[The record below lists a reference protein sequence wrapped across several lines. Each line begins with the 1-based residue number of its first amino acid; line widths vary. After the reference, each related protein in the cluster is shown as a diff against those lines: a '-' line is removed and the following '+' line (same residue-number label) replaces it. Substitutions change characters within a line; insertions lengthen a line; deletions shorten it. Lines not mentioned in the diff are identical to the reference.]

1 MHGFICVI
9 PLKNQVSS
17 IEFTWKK
24 PFDFQGKMTKRR
36 IDNASY
42 QIEQFTSIKFIDE
55 KQWVDNKRFIF
66 VTEGVIVNFDQL
78 MRENNAENHEDLI
91 EKLYQ
96 KSDDFF
102 RYFEGNF
109 SGIFYDKRKNTWY
122 AFNNQT
128 NTKRLYYFHNN
139 DFLILATDLF
149 TIVKSLK
156 SLKIP
161 VSMDEQAAYLLIV
174 SRMTLENMTL
184 VNEVKRLRAG
194 EYLKYN
200 EGEIITNFYFHLS
213 DISKNAQ
220 SRTTIV
226 KNLHEKFTQSVRMN
240 HELDLKYQHNHLT
253 TLSGGLDSRT
263 EFIYA
268 FGNRYKSQTLL
279 NFSHSGY
286 ADQIIS
292 KQIASSFDVPL
303 MQFTL
308 DSDSLLKIDDV
319 IAVNDGQVSYDG
331 CFHVFNTL
339 EKLKSENFGSIH
351 TGIMADTVMGSY
363 ITNDEN
369 RFKNRIYSMKVDL
382 REQHEYI
389 DKLMNFY
396 ENNALSMIYNTIF
409 NGESK
414 GFAYF
419 DLTGNTLSPFLNTDF
434 LSYAFS
440 IPDELRKDS
449 YIYIEWLKSYQPK
462 ALDFTWESIGC
473 KPTNSKMKR
482 FAAKYRRA
490 VLKRLPINTIWRR
503 NLAPTQFWY
512 DNNEL
517 ARAAIDQYFYENIER
532 VENPKLKSDL
542 LKLFQESDFNVK
554 ANCITVV
561 GAVKLL
567 FG

>member
-9 PLKNQVSS
+9 PLRDPVDT

-24 PFDFQGKMTKRR
+24 PFDFQGEMTKRR
-36 IDNASY
+36 VDNTSF
-42 QIEQFTSIKFIDE
+42 QIEQFTSNKFIKE
-55 KQWVDNKRFIF
+55 KQWIDNQRFLF

-78 MRENNAENHEDLI
+78 MRENYAENPEDLI

-96 KSDDFF
+96 KSNEFF
-102 RYFEGNF
+102 KYFEGSF
-109 SGIFYDKRKNTWY
+109 TGIFYDKKKNSWH

-149 TIVKSLK
+149 TLVKSLK

-161 VSMDEQAAYLLIV
+161 ISLDEQASYLLIV

-184 VNEVKRLRAG
+184 VKEVKHLRAG
-194 EYLKYN
+194 EYLTFKEN
-200 EGEIITNFYFHLS
+200 KITTNFYFHLS
-213 DISKNAQ
+213 DISKNSHSKA
-220 SRTTIV
+220 TIV
-226 KNLHEKFTQSVRMN
+226 ENLHEKFLHSVKMN
-240 HELDLKYQHNHLT
+240 HKLDLKHQHNHLT

-263 EFIYA
+263 EFIYS
-268 FGNRYKSQTLL
+268 FENGFKNQTLL

-292 KQIASSFDVPL
+292 KQIASSFDIPL

-308 DSDSLLKIDDV
+308 EPDSLLKIDDV

-339 EKLKSENFGSIH
+339 EKLKVENFGSIH

-363 ITNDEN
+363 ITSDEN
-369 RFKNRIYSMKVDL
+369 RFKNRICSMKVDF

-389 DKLMNFY
+389 DILMDSY
-396 ENNALSMIYNTIF
+396 ENKALSMIYNTIF
-409 NGESK
+409 NGESN

-419 DLTGNTLSPFLNTDF
+419 DLTGSTLSPFLNSDF

-440 IPDELRKDS
+440 IPEELRKDS
-449 YIYIEWLKSYQPK
+449 YIYIEWLKKYQPK
-462 ALDFTWESIGC
+462 ALNFTWESIGC
-473 KPTNSKMKR
+473 KPTNSKMFR
-482 FAAKYRRA
+482 TVARYRRA

-512 DNNEL
+512 DNNVKV
-517 ARAAIDQYFYENIER
+517 RTAIDQYFYENIER
-532 VENPKLKSDL
+532 IESPKLKNDL
-542 LKLFQESDFNVK
+542 LKLFQENDFNVK